1 MANYKAQFM
10 RYMGLQGIRYSDL
23 NDTTVS
29 VAFAGESAPS
39 VSVLVS
45 FDPDG
50 NGYAEFG
57 SYGIGSVKT
66 DEKYANAIV
75 LCNDLNK
82 QCRWVKFFVDDDRN
96 IVAKADAILDYGSS
110 GSECLEIVNR
120 MVGIIDSSYS
130 QFMKLMW
137 S

>member
-10 RYMGLQGIRYSDL
+10 RYMGLQGIRYSEL
-23 NDTTVS
+23 TETTVS
-29 VAFAGESAPS
+29 VGFTTDNVPS
-39 VSVLVS
+39 VTVLVS
-45 FDPDG
+45 FDSDG

-57 SYGIGSVKT
+57 SYGIGTVKA
-66 DEKYANAIV
+66 DEKYANALV

-82 QCRWVKFFVDDDRN
+82 QYRWVKFYIDDDRS
-96 IVAKADAILDYGSS
+96 IVAKADAILDYDSA